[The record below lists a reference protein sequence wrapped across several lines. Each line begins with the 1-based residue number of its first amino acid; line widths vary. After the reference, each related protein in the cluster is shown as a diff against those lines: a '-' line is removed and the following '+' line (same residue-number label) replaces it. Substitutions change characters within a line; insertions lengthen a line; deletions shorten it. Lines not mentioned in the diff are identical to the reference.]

1 MLEMPRDGSVSD
13 MWRHRIGLRLK
24 PRLESFVPDKT
35 LNKGPPHRKN
45 TASECHS
52 SASRFGW
59 LTGSPGIQILW
70 PWKGM

>member
-1 MLEMPRDGSVSD
+1 
-13 MWRHRIGLRLK
+13 
-24 PRLESFVPDKT
+24 VPDKT